1 MSTDLVATMRMI
13 FDAAKVGPRPFDAL
27 RERAEVIFET
37 DIHLSLS
44 EAVEALMG
52 EGEGGQLH
60 ALFREHLARWDHIE
74 AADWANGTPPNSASR
89 RAALYDALQI
99 EESMRGAF
107 DDQVPFLEA
116 EKPTVIAAKNWDRWY
131 TPDRRAARHFYW
143 DAVASHLRDT
153 ERWSEQSIISLDEAS
168 TSVVERLANPTAEE
182 AYQSKGL
189 VVGYVQS
196 GKTANITGVVA
207 KAADAG
213 YRLIIVLAGTQ
224 NMLRNQTQRRLDRE
238 LVGAEFLE
246 DEYDDAADW
255 DQFLRH
261 GDRPSLL
268 GAFDWVRLTTRS
280 RDYRKLPAGAIE
292 TLKFGKRHPDRR
304 LNHPDNLHRLPAK
317 LLVVKKNATVLDK
330 LRTDLQRANSDG
342 LLIDIPALVIDDESD
357 QASVNTVRPSSID
370 DEEKIERTRIN
381 AAIVHLLEILP
392 RAQYVGYTATP
403 FANVFIDPADAE
415 DLFPRDFIV
424 ALGRPPDYLGA
435 SDFHDLDGP
444 PSETATDPFRSN
456 EHAYV
461 RPVFDDDPSN
471 EQLRTAIDTFVLTG
485 AIKLFRGVALQKTF
499 RHHTM
504 IVHTSQRIA
513 DHQEQFQAVRDIV
526 DDAGYESGAAR
537 ERLAGLLETDLLPVS
552 RSRAPELPMPT
563 SLDDLEDE
571 LGETLSR
578 LHHGGTPA
586 LVVNSTGEAHRLAF
600 DAAEPVWKIIVGGAK
615 LSRGFTVEGL
625 TVSYFRRRSPT
636 ADTLMQMGRW
646 CGFRRGYADL
656 VRLYIA
662 RSRPDEA
669 DVFDTYE
676 AFEGICRDEESFRG
690 ELKRYALPENDDEL
704 ITPRDIPPLVASH
717 LDWIKPTS
725 RNKMYNAGIS
735 FRNFGGM
742 LREHRLT
749 PDTDSDVRHNE
760 RIARQVLEAHELV
773 QRELVVDESNVR
785 AYVAHAARETVED
798 FLRSYRWLDDRGI
811 LAPELEF
818 LSGKGGEPCV
828 DDWIIVV
835 PQLQQGAFGLSWSVS
850 DHPLTVHSRKRNPDT
865 RLVNAYAGPDDR
877 RVAATLAGVYE
888 SVGVSHELAAL
899 SGKRHAVLLVYPIV
913 HGRSQHRDWVPTMGI
928 TLMFP
933 RNQIRRQIGFV
944 VKDNARA
951 DEPVVL
957 IAS

>member
-1 MSTDLVATMRMI
+1 MSDVAATMRMI
-13 FDAAKVGPRPFDAL
+13 FEAAKVGPRPFDAL
-27 RERAEVIFET
+27 RTRAEVLYEV
-37 DIHLSLS
+37 DIDLSLG
-44 EAVEALMG
+44 EVLEALSA
-52 EGEGGQLH
+52 EGEGGALH
-60 ALFREHLARWDHIE
+60 ALFREHLARWDHVE
-74 AADWANGTPPNSASR
+74 DVDWAEDTRPNTAER
-89 RAALYDALQI
+89 RSTLYEALGVDG
-99 EESMRGAF
+99 SMR
-107 DDQVPFLEA
+107 QVLDEHIPYLAA
-116 EKPTVIAAKNWDRWY
+116 EKPTVIAAKRWDRWY
-131 TPDRRAARHFYW
+131 TPALRAARHFYW
-143 DAVASHLRDT
+143 DAFASHLRDT
-153 ERWSEQSIISLDEAS
+153 EGWSEQSIISLDEAS
-168 TSVVERLANPTAEE
+168 TSVVERLANPTAVE

-238 LVGAEFLE
+238 LVGAELLE

-255 DQFLRH
+255 AQFLRH
-261 GDRPSLL
+261 GDRPSML
-268 GAFDWVRLTTRS
+268 GAFDWIRLTTRS
-280 RDYRKLPAGAIE
+280 SDYRKLAAGAIE
-292 TLKFGKRHPDRR
+292 TLRFDKHHAGKR
-304 LNHPDNLHRLPAK
+304 LNDPDNLYRLPAK
-317 LLVVKKNATVLDK
+317 LLVVKKNASVLDK
-330 LRTDLQRANSDG
+330 LRTDLLRADSDG
-342 LLIDIPALVIDDESD
+342 LLADMPALVIDDESD
-357 QASVNTVRPSSID
+357 QASVNTVRPSSTD
-370 DEEKIERTRIN
+370 DEEKVERTRIN
-381 AAIVHLLEILP
+381 AAIVHLLRILP

-415 DLFPRDFIV
+415 DVFPKDFIV

-435 SDFHDLDGP
+435 SDFHDLEGAP
-444 PSETATDPFRSN
+444 PEAIHEPFRSN
-456 EHAYV
+456 ERAFV
-461 RPVFDDDPSN
+461 RPVYEDDPSN

-485 AIKLFRGVALQKTF
+485 AIKLYRGAILDQTF

-513 DHQEQFQAVRDIV
+513 DHQQQFQAVRDLI

-537 ERLAGLLETDLLPVS
+537 DRLARLLETDILPVS
-552 RSRAPELPMPT
+552 ASRAPDLPSPA
-563 SLDDLEDE
+563 SLDDLDE
-571 LGETLSR
+571 HLGETLSR
-578 LHHGGTPA
+578 LHRGGTPA

-600 DAAEPVWKIIVGGAK
+600 DAADPVWKIIVGGAK

-662 RSRPDEA
+662 RARADEL

-690 ELKRYALPENDDEL
+690 ELKKYALPEDDADL

-725 RNKMYNAGIS
+725 KNKMYNAQLG
-735 FRNFGGM
+735 FRNFGAM

-749 PDTDSDVRHNE
+749 PDSDVDVRHNE
-760 RIARQVLEAHELV
+760 RIARQLLEPLELAS
-773 QRELVVDESNVR
+773 RELVVDESVVQ
-785 AYVAHAARETVED
+785 AYVASATRSEVEG
-798 FLRSYRWLDDRGI
+798 FLRSYRWLDDRKI

-818 LSGKGGEPCV
+818 LAGKEGDPCV
-828 DDWIIVV
+828 DEWVV
-835 PQLQQGAFGLSWSVS
+835 VLPQLQQGAFGLTWSVS
-850 DHPLTVHSRKRNPDT
+850 GHDLTVHSRKRNPDT

-877 RVAATLAGVYE
+877 RIASALTGVYD
-888 SVGVSHELAAL
+888 SLGVDHDVRSL
-899 SGKRHAVLLVYPIV
+899 GGDRRAVLLVYPIA
-913 HGRSQHRDWVPTMGI
+913 HTRTQPRDWVPTIGI

-933 RNQIRRQIGFV
+933 KNGIRRQIGFV
-944 VKDNARA
+944 VKDSAHA
-951 DEPVVL
+951 DEPVVP
-957 IAS
+957 IGS